1 MKIGN
6 IAEKFFISFERLENY
21 NESFRKDVTFR
32 KEFQKRILK
41 VTKILCFTLSSE
53 DIFFEKP
60 QGGVKLTPSPP
71 PFRVKNTFLI
81 QYVRF

>member
-32 KEFQKRILK
+32 KELQKRILK

-60 QGGVKLTPSPP
+60 QGGVKLTPSPQ

>member
-32 KEFQKRILK
+32 KE
-41 VTKILCFTLSSE
+41 
-53 DIFFEKP
+53 
-60 QGGVKLTPSPP
+60 
-71 PFRVKNTFLI
+71 
-81 QYVRF
+81 Y